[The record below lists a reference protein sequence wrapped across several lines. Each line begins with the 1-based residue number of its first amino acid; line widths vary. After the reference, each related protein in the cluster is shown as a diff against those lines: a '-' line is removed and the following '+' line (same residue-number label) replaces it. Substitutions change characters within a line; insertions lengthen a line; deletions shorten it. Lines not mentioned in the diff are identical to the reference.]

1 MSLKIYYVSKT
12 YRAIAWS
19 TALQIAKRNFSVG
32 LYKKPRRKNIW
43 DNDEVLKND

>member
-1 MSLKIYYVSKT
+1 MYPKP
-12 YRAIAWS
+12 
-19 TALQIAKRNFSVG
+19 TALSLGLPPSRLLKRNFSVG